1 MVFEFLQSLA
11 DVELVGGLTL
21 LSLLVG
27 GIIMGVGVIIARTV
41 KLLFMKYYAPKLP
54 QDSAKNF
61 AKLIYFGIILL
72 SFLVFTSNTGLDLSG
87 LLVAGGIFGI
97 VIGFATQSVVSNLIS
112 GVFLMIEKPVKQGDN
127 IEIPG
132 SDVSGTLLDIS
143 TFSVRVRKFD
153 GTIVRIPNESFFT
166 SNIRSLS
173 SSPVRRTEAVVGI
186 AYKEDIDGAIS
197 VLEKQIR
204 KSMPFVLML
213 PKPEFRIKE
222 LADSSVN
229 IEILVW
235 HPRNDWDAVGPH
247 LLKFAKSALDDA
259 GIEIP
264 FPQRVIWQAKE

>member
-1 MVFEFLQSLA
+1 MPFEFLQNLEA
-11 DVELVGGLTL
+11 IEIIGGLTL
-21 LSLLVG
+21 LSLLIG
-27 GIIMGVGVIIARTV
+27 GIIMGVGIIIARTFR
-41 KLLFMKYYAPKLP
+41 LLFTKYYAPKLP
-54 QDSAKNF
+54 QDSAKNLG
-61 AKLIYFGIILL
+61 KLIYFGIIILA
-72 SFLVFTSNTGLDLSG
+72 FLVFTSTTGVDFSG

-112 GVFLMIEKPVKQGDN
+112 GIFLMIEKPVKQGDK

-132 SDVSGTLLDIS
+132 ADVSGTLLDIS
-143 TFSVRVRKFD
+143 TFSVRVRRFD
-153 GTIVRIPNESFFT
+153 GTIVRVPNEVFFT

-173 SSPVRRTEAVVGI
+173 STPVRRSEAIIGI

-197 VLEKQIR
+197 VMEKQIR
-204 KSMPFVLML
+204 KSMPFVLTL

-235 HPRNDWDAVGPH
+235 HPRDDWDQVGPI
-247 LLKFAKSALDDA
+247 LLKVAKKALDDN

-264 FPQRVIWQAKE
+264 FPQRVIWNAKE

>member
-1 MVFEFLQSLA
+1 MAFEFLQSLS
-11 DVELVGGLTL
+11 DIEITGGLTV

-27 GIIMGVGVIIARTV
+27 GIIMGVGIIIARTV
-41 KLLFMKYYAPKLP
+41 RLVFSKYYGPKLP
-54 QDSAKNF
+54 QDTAKNF
-61 AKLIYFGIILL
+61 GKLIYFGIIIL
-72 SFLVFTSNTGLDLSG
+72 SFLVFTSTTGVDFSG

-112 GVFLMIEKPVKQGDN
+112 GIFLMIEKPVKQGDK

-132 SDVSGTLLDIS
+132 SDITGTLLDIS
-143 TFSVRVRKFD
+143 TFSVRVRRFD
-153 GTIVRIPNESFFT
+153 GTILRIPNESFFT
-166 SNIRSLS
+166 ANIRSLS
-173 SSPVRRTEAVVGI
+173 STPVRRSEAIVGI

-197 VLEKQIR
+197 VIEKQIR
-204 KSMPFVLML
+204 KSMAFVLIM

-235 HPRNDWDAVGPH
+235 HPRDDWDQVGPK
-247 LLKFAKSALDDA
+247 LLKVCKNALDNA